1 MTVHY
6 KFGGSTASR
15 TLNCPTWTKLS
26 KGVPSGPE
34 SEAARLGTA
43 LHELVENSL
52 NDVDYEPYD
61 AVGSVMESIRITSDH
76 VEHKVYP
83 AVEAF
88 EDLTDNYNVE
98 YLTEMTMEMNE
109 DIGGTADYVG
119 WGPGVVVMGDYKSGD
134 GHLVDAHEN
143 DQLLFYTMLLQDQH
157 PELFDADT
165 KVVMVIVQPS
175 ERKEQLVDIWET
187 TTERVMQFK
196 KDFLNAYESAKKRN
210 TSPNSGPWC
219 SYCPAE
225 AVCPIKTG
233 LVARAMRIS
242 KDSTELA
249 SLNEAMSMVDE
260 VESWVRA
267 VRKLAH
273 EQAELGVKI
282 DGWKL
287 VAKRATRVWND
298 EEAVASIFKKAR
310 KLKQAD
316 YQNVK
321 MKSPAQIEKVCKQK
335 DVDFSK
341 FEEYISSVSSGSTL
355 AHEEDKRPELPLSVN
370 GLSAVIDRLK

>member
-1 MTVHY
+1 
-6 KFGGSTASR
+6 
-15 TLNCPTWTKLS
+15 
-26 KGVPSGPE
+26 
-34 SEAARLGTA
+34 
-43 LHELVENSL
+43 
-52 NDVDYEPYD
+52 
-61 AVGSVMESIRITSDH
+61 
-76 VEHKVYP
+76 
-83 AVEAF
+83 
-88 EDLTDNYNVE
+88 
-98 YLTEMTMEMNE
+98 
-109 DIGGTADYVG
+109 
-119 WGPGVVVMGDYKSGD
+119 
-134 GHLVDAHEN
+134 
-143 DQLLFYTMLLQDQH
+143 
-157 PELFDADT
+157 
-165 KVVMVIVQPS
+165 
-175 ERKEQLVDIWET
+175 
-187 TTERVMQFK
+187 
-196 KDFLNAYESAKKRN
+196 
-210 TSPNSGPWC
+210 
-219 SYCPAE
+219 
-225 AVCPIKTG
+225 
-233 LVARAMRIS
+233 MRIS